1 MRNRDFP
8 LGICLVIQVIQS
20 TERLYRHHRFWMWG
34 QAPWNRIKSSS
45 DDSVAVS
52 EFLDD
57 FKEEISD
64 SMLSPTGS

>member
-8 LGICLVIQVIQS
+8 PEICLFIQS
-20 TERLYRHHRFWMWG
+20 TGWLYRHHRFWIWG

-52 EFLDD
+52 ESLDE
-57 FKEEISD
+57 FKEKISEL
-64 SMLSPTGS
+64 MLLPTGS